1 METVTL
7 LEVPTVV
14 TMSVSE
20 QVFQADESKTSS
32 VTVTVKRGTAVKDET
47 VEISASRTDG
57 VSDAGLVSAVV
68 NNGDGTYS
76 ATYTPPKVVGQVS
89 LSATAKKS
97 GVTST
102 SVLIT
107 TNAGPAA
114 NLVLV
119 LAPEEISS
127 LAQGSIT
134 ARVTDAAGNGV
145 GGLELR
151 GTAAGGGS
159 VSVSTAG
166 GAFGSYSLTYTASKV
181 EVVGTDEVTVSVLT
195 TEISE
200 KVTVKLT
207 PVPPKEVRTLVISG
221 FVYKKGGTVP
231 VLSLIHI

>member
-1 METVTL
+1 MISGSVSDSLQVTSSKLNQSVLETVTL

-47 VEISASRTDG
+47 VEISVSRTDG
-57 VSDAGLVSAVV
+57 VSDAGSVSDVV

-102 SVLIT
+102 SVSIT
-107 TNAGPAA
+107 TNAGPAS

-166 GAFGSYSLTYTASKV
+166 DAFGSYSLTYTASKV
-181 EVVGTDEVTVSVLT
+181 EAVGTDEV
-195 TEISE
+195 
-200 KVTVKLT
+200 
-207 PVPPKEVRTLVISG
+207 R
-221 FVYKKGGTVP
+221 YQC
-231 VLSLIHI
+231 

>member
-1 METVTL
+1 MAKFLPSAEVLADGISSLQVTVTVQDETGALVKDDSLTLESAEGSVIGEVVNNGDGTYSTTYSPLSLVISGSVSDSLQVTSSKLNQSVLETVVL

-57 VSDAGLVSAVV
+57 VSDAGSVSAVV
-68 NNGDGTYS
+68 YNGDGTYS

-119 LAPEEISS
+119 LVFHKI
-127 LAQGSIT
+127 Q
-134 ARVTDAAGNGV
+134 V
-145 GGLELR
+145 
-151 GTAAGGGS
+151 
-159 VSVSTAG
+159 
-166 GAFGSYSLTYTASKV
+166 
-181 EVVGTDEVTVSVLT
+181 
-195 TEISE
+195 
-200 KVTVKLT
+200 
-207 PVPPKEVRTLVISG
+207 
-221 FVYKKGGTVP
+221 
-231 VLSLIHI
+231 